1 MPVLAKLGLVIPS
14 KGVEGVDSESKGL
27 GERELKIMLDLL

>member
-1 MPVLAKLGLVIPS
+1 MPVLAILGFVVPS
-14 KGVEGVDSESKGL
+14 EGVEGVDSESKGL